1 MALTREDLRNQL
13 KRGEILPLYV
23 LFGPETD
30 LLERAVKTITDKAF
44 AEGDFRDLNENSFSL
59 NTDGNLKQ
67 GLAAAYQLP
76 MMATRRVIKITDLR
90 ISASGF
96 RDTITEADEPI
107 LSAYLADPSPS
118 SVVIFVADELNGVRK
133 MGKLLRD
140 KFPAFEFTR
149 LNDKQMVEW
158 ARKQFKDAGVQIDE
172 AAFRQ
177 FMTRVGPDVRRLTN
191 EVNKLAAASMP
202 SGAITA
208 ELVGPLVP
216 YSRELDNFEITRYL
230 AEGRRPEAIAV
241 LRKVLD
247 DGGEPVALLGMLAY
261 NYRTLLI
268 AKDMML
274 RGADR
279 RDILG
284 SIRMKSD
291 RHEAFLATAR
301 RSDANKLSLAIRR
314 IAKADLDIK
323 TSKGGGSPAGPRLQ
337 LEMLVCELALC

>member
-1 MALTREDLRNQL
+1 MGLTREDLRNQL
-13 KRGEILPLYV
+13 RRGEILPLYV

-67 GLAAAYQLP
+67 ALAAAQQLP
-76 MMATRRVIKITDLR
+76 MMATRRVIKITDIR

-96 RDTITEADEPI
+96 RDTITEADELA
-107 LSAYLADPSPS
+107 LSAYLTDPSPT

-133 MGKLLRD
+133 MGKFLRD
-140 KFPAFEFTR
+140 KFPSFEFTR
-149 LNDKQMVEW
+149 LNDKQMAEW
-158 ARKQFKDAGVQIDE
+158 ARKQFTDAGVHIDE
-172 AAFRQ
+172 TAFRQ
-177 FMTRVGPDVRRLTN
+177 FLARVGPDVRRQTN

-202 SGAITA
+202 SGVITS
-208 ELVGPLVP
+208 EMVESLVP

-230 AEGRRPEAIAV
+230 TEGRRSDAIAA

-279 RDILG
+279 REILG
-284 SIRMKSD
+284 SVRMQPA
-291 RHEAFLATAR
+291 RHEAFLAAAR
-301 RSDANKLSLAIRR
+301 RSDADKLMIALRR
-314 IAKADLDIK
+314 LAKADLDIK
-323 TSKGGGSPAGPRLQ
+323 TSKGGSGPAGARLQ
-337 LEMLVCELALC
+337 LEMLVCELALN

>member
-1 MALTREDLRNQL
+1 MGLTRDDLRNQL
-13 KRGEILPLYV
+13 RRGEILPLYV
-23 LFGPETD
+23 LYGPETQ
-30 LLERAVKTITDKAF
+30 LLDVAVKTIINKAF
-44 AEGDFRDLNENSFSL
+44 APGDFRDLNENSFSL

-67 GLAAAYQLP
+67 ALAAAYQLP
-76 MMATRRVIKITDLR
+76 MMATRRIITITDIR

-96 RDTITEADEPI
+96 RDTITEADEPL

-118 SVVIFVADELNGVRK
+118 SVVILVADELNGVRK
-133 MGKLLRD
+133 MGKFLRD

-149 LNDKQMVEW
+149 LNDKEMVKW
-158 ARKQFKDAGVQIDE
+158 AREQFEKAGVQIDE
-172 AAFRQ
+172 PAFLQ
-177 FMTRVGPDVRRLTN
+177 FMARVGPDVRRLTN

-202 SGAITA
+202 TSGVTS
-208 ELVGPLVP
+208 EMVGSLIP

-230 AEGRRPEAIAV
+230 AEGRTSEAVAA

-284 SIRMKSD
+284 SIRMKPD
-291 RHEAFLATAR
+291 RHEAFLAAAR
-301 RSDANKLSLAIRR
+301 RSDAKKLSLALRR

-323 TSKGGGSPAGPRLQ
+323 TSKGGGAPAGPRLQ
-337 LEMLVCELALC
+337 LEMLICDLALS